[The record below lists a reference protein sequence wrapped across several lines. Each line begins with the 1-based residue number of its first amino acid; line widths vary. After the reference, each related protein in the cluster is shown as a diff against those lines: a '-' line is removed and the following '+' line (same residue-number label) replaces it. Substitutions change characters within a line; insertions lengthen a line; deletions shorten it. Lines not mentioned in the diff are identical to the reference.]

1 MLYTARS
8 AAVYGIDAHII
19 DVEVDFSPFKA
30 EHETFN
36 TVGLPDAA
44 VRESRDRVR
53 SAIRNSGFDLPPTHI
68 TINLAPADI
77 KKEGSGFDLPMAVGI
92 LGAYGALHLKALNDF
107 LLIGELGLDGTL
119 RPVPGMLPVAVAAR
133 AQGIKNLVIPKA
145 NAREAAVVEG
155 VSVFPLESLLQVRDL
170 LNQAGNGGIHTE
182 PFKVEATQVL
192 SELQHFALDFAD
204 VRGQQTAKRALEIAA
219 AGGHNILMIGPPGSG
234 KTMLARRFPSIL
246 PPLSF
251 EEALETTKIHSVAG
265 VLDAE
270 AGLVT
275 QRPFRAPHHTISDA
289 GLIGGG
295 VIPHPGEVSLA
306 HNGVLFLDE
315 LPEFPRNVL
324 EVMRQPLEDRHVTIA
339 RASMSLTFP
348 AAFMLAA
355 AMNPCPC
362 GYFNDRSRECHCT
375 PPIIQRYV
383 AKISGPLLDRI
394 DIHIEVPAV
403 QYKELR
409 GAAAIENSATIR
421 ARVLAARERQRQ
433 RFAEAPVEGPRERIF
448 SNAQMGTRQIRTHC
462 ELSPDAEKLLERA
475 MLQQGLTA
483 RAHDRIL
490 KVARTIA
497 DLEGAEHLAV
507 PHIAEAIQYRTLDR
521 SYWAN

>member
-1 MLYTARS
+1 
-8 AAVYGIDAHII
+8 
-19 DVEVDFSPFKA
+19 
-30 EHETFN
+30 
-36 TVGLPDAA
+36 
-44 VRESRDRVR
+44 
-53 SAIRNSGFDLPPTHI
+53 
-68 TINLAPADI
+68 
-77 KKEGSGFDLPMAVGI
+77 
-92 LGAYGALHLKALNDF
+92 
-107 LLIGELGLDGTL
+107 
-119 RPVPGMLPVAVAAR
+119 
-133 AQGIKNLVIPKA
+133 
-145 NAREAAVVEG
+145 
-155 VSVFPLESLLQVRDL
+155 
-170 LNQAGNGGIHTE
+170 
-182 PFKVEATQVL
+182 
-192 SELQHFALDFAD
+192 
-204 VRGQQTAKRALEIAA
+204 
-219 AGGHNILMIGPPGSG
+219 
-234 KTMLARRFPSIL
+234 MLARRFPSIL

-295 VIPHPGEVSLA
+295 VIPRPGEVSLA

-362 GYFNDRSRECHCT
+362 GYFNDKSRECHCT
-375 PPIIQRYV
+375 PPLIQRYV

-421 ARVLAARERQRQ
+421 ARVLAARERQRA
-433 RFAEAPVEGPRERIF
+433 RFASASSNGVREKIF
-448 SNAQMGTRQIRTHC
+448 SNAQMGTSQIRTHC

-475 MLQQGLTA
+475 MVQQGLTA

-497 DLEGAEHLAV
+497 DLEAAESLTV

-521 SYWAN
+521 SYWAG